1 MTNPSRAAARAL
13 PARLLGS
20 LLLGCAVLAASSAS
34 AQTAPPP
41 PAPVPVPVPVPVE
54 SPAPVPVVRVITGAH
69 VANLDGGA
77 PIMNAVVVITDDRIT
92 AVGPAG
98 QVAIPAGARELK
110 LPGKWLSPGLMN
122 MHTHFGLELPG
133 TAMLETQN
141 ETDGELALRMAVNAR
156 KALLS
161 GTTTV
166 RTPGEQRDAIFGLK
180 RYIDRGQYPGP
191 RIWPA
196 GHAIV
201 PTGGHS
207 SKPLYDGI
215 DGEDEVRKEARRQIL
230 LGAKWIKITISRG
243 IASTGDISAADMTI
257 PEMRAATDIAHR
269 QGVKVAAHTG
279 SPQATLDA
287 LEAGVD
293 SFEHGYFLNDDVF
306 RKMKAANAWYVPTIV
321 VSQEGAMEFFR
332 KIGSTPFYLARVR
345 MVGRS
350 HWAAL
355 QSAIKLG
362 VNIAMGSDQFP
373 FEPNQGTV
381 ASIREI
387 ELYQEAGMTHL
398 QALRTATVNTA
409 KMLGAAADLGTIA
422 PGKYADLLALDADP
436 TRDVRALRTISLVM
450 KGGEVVRNDADPA
463 SVARSGIY

>member
-1 MTNPSRAAARAL
+1 MISHSGAARAL
-13 PARLLGS
+13 RVRALAPLFAIAVASLSAARAQS
-20 LLLGCAVLAASSAS
+20 PEAA
-34 AQTAPPP
+34 APPLP
-41 PAPVPVPVPVPVE
+41 
-54 SPAPVPVVRVITGAH
+54 VRVITGAN
-69 VANLDGGA
+69 VANLEGGA
-77 PIMNAVVVITDDRIT
+77 PIRNAVVVITGDRIT

-98 QVAIPAGARELK
+98 QVQVPAGAKELR
-110 LPGKWLSPGLMN
+110 LPGKWLAPGLMN

-133 TAMLETQN
+133 TAMLDTQN
-141 ETDGELALRMAVNAR
+141 ETDGELALRMAINAR
-156 KALLS
+156 KSLLA

-180 RYIDRGQYPGP
+180 RAIDRGDYPGP

-196 GHAIV
+196 GAPIV

-215 DGEDEVRKEARRQIL
+215 DGAEEVRKETRRQIL
-230 LGAKWIKITISRG
+230 LGARWIKITISRG
-243 IASTGDISAADMTI
+243 IASTGDIAAADMTI
-257 PEMRAATDIAHR
+257 DEMRAATDIAHR

-287 LEAGVD
+287 LTAGVD
-293 SFEHGYFLNDDVF
+293 SFEHGYFLNDEVF
-306 RKMKAANAWYVPTIV
+306 RKIKAANAWYVPTIV

-332 KIGSTPFYLARVR
+332 KIGSTPFYLARVK

-355 QSAIKLG
+355 QSAIRND

-373 FEPNQGTV
+373 WEPNQGTV

-387 ELYQEAGMTHL
+387 ELYQEAGMTAL

-409 KMLGAAADLGTIA
+409 RMLGAEADLGQVA
-422 PGKYADLLALDADP
+422 PGKYADIIAMDADP
-436 TRDVRALRTISLVM
+436 TRDTRALRSLFLVM
-450 KGGEVVRNDADPA
+450 KGGEVVRNDLDPG
-463 SVARSGIY
+463 SVAKTGIY